1 MLRVAIILFLVI
13 FSTFSF
19 SQELV
24 ANGNLD
30 ERNVCTEFRAKCA
43 PEAWFFLPRYVA
55 NSLTTDSIHYCEAL
69 CIGNLARGF
78 WSVNYLYTKTLCR
91 LERGK
96 KYRFSIW
103 INCGQNDFD
112 HLDVWMGMEE
122 PKYKQMDLYF
132 ENIAF
137 TITPGDADSLNG
149 SWRKYN
155 YVFTARGDERFLMFG
170 NLTKGEIDKS
180 KVYNSNRNGNIYY
193 YVDNIS
199 LTPLVRTSKV
209 CREYYGVLKQVYDQ
223 DKRHPPRLIE
233 EIPFDSTIISNPF
246 ATGSDASYPI
256 ENGYAE
262 TKPFLK
268 STYKPGERSKQKD
281 PIKVL
286 PHDKNNELK
295 PPPTLLNNSDRR
307 PGQVKSIN
315 DTLFIPDILFEYN
328 SSKLNPIF
336 LRKLNAML
344 QKLQVRNFE
353 RLEIVGHTDNIGSAD
368 YNLKLSLNRAYTIKN
383 YIVAKLLINSEI
395 IFVTGMGDTK
405 PRDTNETGEGRQ
417 RNRRVEIVVEY

>member
-1 MLRVAIILFLVI
+1 MLRGSIILLLVA
-13 FSTFSF
+13 FSTISF
-19 SQELV
+19 SQEMV

-122 PKYKQMDLYF
+122 PKYKQMEQYF
-132 ENIAF
+132 ENISF
-137 TITPGDADSLNG
+137 TVTPGDADSLNG

-180 KVYNSNRNGNIYY
+180 KVYSSNRNGNIYY

-199 LTPLVRTSKV
+199 LTPLVRSSKV

-223 DKRHPPRLIE
+223 DKRHPPKLIE
-233 EIPFDSTIISNPF
+233 DIPFDSAIISNPF
-246 ATGSDASYPI
+246 ATGSVASYPI
-256 ENGYAE
+256 VNEKAGSKSNSGSSNKSGE
-262 TKPFLK
+262 QLKPKALKKDLPHVNNTELK
-268 STYKPGERSKQKD
+268 SP
-281 PIKVL
+281 PI
-286 PHDKNNELK
+286 
-295 PPPTLLNNSDRR
+295 LLNNDDRQSGFVN
-307 PGQVKSIN
+307 PIN

-328 SSKLNPIF
+328 SAKLNPIF
-336 LRKLNAML
+336 LRKLNTML
-344 QKLQVRNFE
+344 QKLQVRNFG

-383 YIVAKLLINSEI
+383 YIVAKLLINAEI

-405 PRDTNETGEGRQ
+405 PRDTNETSEGRQ